1 MACVKIIAKHNSQV
15 MARPYTFIKIILGG
29 L

>member
-1 MACVKIIAKHNSQV
+1 MACVKIIAKRYSQV
-15 MARPYTFIKIILGG
+15 MARPYTVIKIILGG